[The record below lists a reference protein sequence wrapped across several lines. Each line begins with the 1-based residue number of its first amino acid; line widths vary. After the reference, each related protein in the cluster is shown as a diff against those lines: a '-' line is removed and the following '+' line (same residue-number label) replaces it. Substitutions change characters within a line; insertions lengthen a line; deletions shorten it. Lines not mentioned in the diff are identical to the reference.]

1 MKHSSEEIFFLKQV
15 TAWIECP
22 QFFSKFKLF
31 KSLSYY
37 LK

>member
-15 TAWIECP
+15 IECP